1 MWILQIVMV
10 FNMTIVFQNHFV
22 KDTFVSISECFIHM
36 TSYSMTHFHQ
46 SAIENR
52 VLIENTEMVSISKI
66 GYFRNKPAWP
76 EFRVFAYKTK
86 TAWSGLEWIDMNVN
100 GLWVGIVPT
109 NTPNGLVLLN
119 YSVGPI
125 NMSGRDGKYG
135 ILSVLTRFRVMKFA
149 FCINKGGH
157 LRSLLYFLPS
167 QRFPMIIN

>member
-1 MWILQIVMV
+1 MFQ
-10 FNMTIVFQNHFV
+10 FQNASFIWRHILWLIFINRLL
-22 KDTFVSISECFIHM
+22 KTEFLLKTPRWYQYLKSAISEINQLDLNLGC
-36 TSYSMTHFHQ
+36 S
-46 SAIENR
+46 
-52 VLIENTEMVSISKI
+52 LIK
-66 GYFRNKPAWP
+66 R
-76 EFRVFAYKTK
+76 K
-86 TAWSGLEWIDMNVN
+86 TAWSGLKWIDMNVN